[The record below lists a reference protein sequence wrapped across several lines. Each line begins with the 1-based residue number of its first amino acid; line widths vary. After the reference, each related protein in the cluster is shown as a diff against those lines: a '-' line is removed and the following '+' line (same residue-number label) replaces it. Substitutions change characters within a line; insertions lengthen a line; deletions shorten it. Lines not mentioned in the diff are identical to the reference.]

1 MMSDTWNGYGQV
13 MAMMTADAKHT
24 AKLCDIAKELGAAFA
39 AKGASEDEL
48 ERARKPLLTSLEEQR
63 RNNTYWL
70 GTVVTPSQSKPER
83 LDWARTMVDDFK
95 SAALADINRLAMEY
109 LKADAATA
117 VRAVSTGKAPPG
129 DAKK

>member
-1 MMSDTWNGYGQV
+1 

-24 AKLCDIAKELGAAFA
+24 RKLCDIAKGLGDALA

-95 SAALADINRLAMEY
+95 TVALSDINRLANEY
-109 LKADAATA
+109 LKASAATA
-117 VRAVSTGKAPPG
+117 VRAVSTGTAPEKAN
-129 DAKK
+129 